1 MGSFTHTNFSEV
13 EDSAA
18 KFGMGGFQEA
28 HFATKPLDCAQTGI
42 ALHRVKPGKQSP
54 TAHRHREQ
62 EELYVVL
69 SGSGRAKLDE
79 TYVELAPLDVL
90 RVDADVVRGFEG
102 GPQGLEYLAFGAPI
116 VDGDHRDQG
125 EIIEDHWQD

>member
-1 MGSFTHTNFSEV
+1 MGTFTHTNFADV
-13 EDSAA
+13 DDSAQA
-18 KFGMGGFQEA
+18 FGMGDIQEA
-28 HFATKPLDCAQTGI
+28 HFATKPLGCEQTGI
-42 ALHRVKPGKQSP
+42 ALHRVKAGKQSP

-79 TYVELAPLDVL
+79 EYVDLSPLDVL

-102 GPQGLEYLAFGAPI
+102 GPQGLEYLAFGAPV
-116 VDGDHRDQG
+116 VDGDQRDQG
-125 EIIEDHWQD
+125 EIIEDHWQG